1 MRTALVLCLS
11 GVALRLV
18 FLFLAR
24 DIDLFRD
31 ESHYVYLAIT
41 WNRLGFLLDSHRY
54 LWPPGYPFFLA
65 KCFEWFDLNGLFVAK
80 FVQVMASAAVGLG
93 TMALARRLFGQ
104 RASVAAGVLWAAY
117 LPLIGFTHTLW
128 NETLFLA
135 FAVPAFVWIASVLD
149 ASEPSNTS
157 SKMSEESA
165 TLRLIGAGVLCAA
178 ALYLKDA
185 LLYLVPA
192 LVLLLVV
199 FRREATLA
207 AGLRQGLLFP
217 LAMAVL
223 VLPWTLRNAEV
234 YGRVIPVGSTLAE
247 NMYRGL
253 NVTYRNFDLA
263 PFQRRFFND
272 KAPSDFSRQWFIAR
286 EGAVDWERVEGIHN
300 MADRLS
306 ASVSRGTRFALDD
319 PAWMIRSRIK
329 KLADLVAPYSF
340 FVRHLGIGGYDGT
353 LLAETG
359 LRRTLLVWAILCPVV
374 VLWFAV
380 PGMVGLLRKPKP
392 STWLVVVVMSYFTAT
407 SLLVSM
413 SRFRVP
419 ILPFAIALAAGF
431 LAGRREDRRRDSR
444 FWALTAFGWMFLLFL
459 WWVNAPETL
468 SILGFVWRGSG
479 ATVGEAA
486 G

>member
-24 DIDLFRD
+24 DIDLIRD
-31 ESHYVYLAIT
+31 ESHYVYLAIA

-65 KCFEWFDLNGLFVAK
+65 KCFAWFDLNGPFVAK

-93 TMALARRLFGQ
+93 TMALARRLFDP
-104 RASVAAGVLWAAY
+104 RACLVAGVLWAVY

-135 FAVPAFVWIASVLD
+135 LATPAFVWIAAVLD
-149 ASEPSNTS
+149 ETEPAHTSNLAVEPSI
-157 SKMSEESA
+157 A
-165 TLRLIGAGVLCAA
+165 RLIGAGVLCAA

-185 LLYLVPA
+185 LLYLLPA
-192 LVLLLVV
+192 LALLLVV
-199 FRREATLA
+199 FRRGAPFA
-207 AGLRQGLLFP
+207 AGLRQGLLF
-217 LAMAVL
+217 LLVTAVF

-234 YGRVIPVGSTLAE
+234 YGRVIPLGSTLAE
-247 NMYRGL
+247 NMYRGV
-253 NVTYRNFDLA
+253 NATYRNFDLA
-263 PFQRRFFND
+263 PFQRRFFD
-272 KAPSDFSRQWFIAR
+272 EKAPSDFSRQWFIAR
-286 EGAVDWERVEGIHN
+286 EGSVDWERVEGIHN
-300 MADRLS
+300 TADRLS
-306 ASVSRGTRFALDD
+306 ASVARGTRFALDD

-359 LRRTLLVWAILCPVV
+359 PRRILLIWAILCPVV
-374 VLWFAV
+374 VLFFAV
-380 PGMVGLLRKPKP
+380 PGMVGLLRRPKP

-431 LAGRREDRRRDSR
+431 LAGRRGELRRDSR
-444 FWALTAFGWMFLLFL
+444 FWAFTAFGWMLLLFL

-468 SILGFVWRGSG
+468 SILQFVWRGTGETAG
-479 ATVGEAA
+479 ASA